1 MSLND
6 VQLNEVLLSELYPHA
21 LVVTGVEKNAVRAQ
35 PEIAEVLPVVS
46 PAPST
51 VSANGEMSDKLAFLG
66 NNQKQVTIIV
76 QYTDAVHLPDE
87 QLQFLT
93 TMLNA
98 CKLSLGDVA
107 IHNFHPERNLVASD
121 ITAEL
126 KSKVVLLFGVTPD
139 AFGLPTHFPAY
150 QVQPLAGITYLH
162 TPALEYYKTSDE
174 TESRTRK
181 SQLWVCLKQ
190 IFFN

>member
-1 MSLND
+1 MND

-21 LVVTGVEKNAVRAQ
+21 LVVTGIEKNAREHQ
-35 PEIAEVLPVVS
+35 PEKVEALPETS
-46 PAPST
+46 PATTP
-51 VSANGEMSDKLAFLG
+51 VSVKQEVTGKPAFLG
-66 NNQKQVTIIV
+66 NNQQQVTIIV
-76 QYTDAVHLPDE
+76 QYADAVHLPDE

-107 IHNFHPERNLVASD
+107 IHNFNPEKNLVARD
-121 ITAEL
+121 ITSEL

-139 AFGLPTHFPAY
+139 VFGLPTHFPAY
-150 QVQPLAGITYLH
+150 QVQPLAGITYLYS
-162 TPALEYYKTSDE
+162 PALEYYKTPDE